1 MLLFLYSPLLSI
13 KAMMR
18 FYMCWQVMVV
28 FVIARSLGMYVNLHL
43 KEYIKCKF
51 EANDKADL

>member
-1 MLLFLYSPLLSI
+1 
-13 KAMMR
+13 
-18 FYMCWQVMVV
+18 MVV